1 MSSLSIFMGVLSLST
16 FTLAAGNTPGLPLVI
31 NTWGGDFTA
40 ATDAAFTALGKKA
53 SALDAVEIGGTTCE
67 NKQCD
72 GSVGFGGSPDEN
84 CETTLD
90 AMIMDGGSMNS
101 GAVAALRRVKSAI
114 SVARHVLD
122 HTTHSLIVGDQA
134 TEFAIQNGFKTT
146 SLSTKNSDKQ
156 CKDWKAKKCQPNYR
170 INVSPNPAS
179 TCGPY
184 KPLVTLTTSTMKT
197 NKQTGHDTLSLI
209 AIHKDGSMAAG
220 TTTNGASHK
229 IPGRVGDGPIGMR
242 NGLSPKEAAE
252 DAVLRMVRKYGDL
265 KSGIV
270 VVDRYGNHGAACSG
284 WNFQYSYRG
293 GKMTKTKVV
302 TVKPVQEV

>member
-1 MSSLSIFMGVLSLST
+1 MSSLSIFVGVLSLST
-16 FTLAAGNTPGLPLVI
+16 LTLAAGNTPGLPLVI

-146 SLSTKNSDKQ
+146 SLSTKNSDKL

-179 TCGPY
+179 TCGDGDIMLRFLPCY
-184 KPLVTLTTSTMKT
+184 
-197 NKQTGHDTLSLI
+197 Q
-209 AIHKDGSMAAG
+209 AIE
-220 TTTNGASHK
+220 
-229 IPGRVGDGPIGMR
+229 GMR

-302 TVKPVQEV
+302 TVKPVQEVRLDL